1 MTSVSRQFLEN
12 DDVRYRSLIALVL
25 LSILAS
31 VSFAVTGEGTRRKF
45 NEVRSKIIDSNWKA
59 LPIGSLVSK
68 VGLELLEAPYVGGTL
83 DGTGREVCTVDM
95 LRLDCVTLF
104 EVSLNMARIMQ
115 LGKDS
120 LEDLIEAVTY
130 TRYRDGILSDYTS
143 RLHYTSEWIDNN
155 IKKGVVV
162 DVTSQLGGIPF
173 VLQLGFMSQ
182 NPKYYP
188 ALVAE
193 PRYVEVMRSIEQ
205 RVNTTSRTII
215 PRQSIANIESQ
226 LQDGD
231 IIAIATSKKGL
242 DYSHTGMIVRD
253 GDRARFLH
261 ASSTKKKVILDGP
274 ISEYVGRLESNL
286 GITVLRPLPVA
297 R

>member
-1 MTSVSRQFLEN
+1 M
-12 DDVRYRSLIALVL
+12 RYRSLIALVL

-231 IIAIATSKKGL
+231 VIAIATSKKGL

>member
-1 MTSVSRQFLEN
+1 
-12 DDVRYRSLIALVL
+12 LIALVL

-130 TRYRDGILSDYTS
+130 TRYRDGVLSDYTS

>member
-1 MTSVSRQFLEN
+1 MRCC
-12 DDVRYRSLIALVL
+12 SLIALFL
-25 LSILAS
+25 LSIL
-31 VSFAVTGEGTRRKF
+31 VSTAFAGPGEGTRRKF

-83 DGTGREVCTVDM
+83 DGPGREACTVDM

-120 LEDLIEAVTY
+120 IQDLIEAVTF

-143 RLHYTSEWIDNN
+143 RLHYTSEWIENN
-155 IKKGVVV
+155 IKKGVVA
-162 DVTSQLGGIPF
+162 DVTSQLGGVPF
-173 VLQLGFMSQ
+173 TLQLGFMSQ

-188 ALVAE
+188 ALIAE
-193 PRYVEVMRSIEQ
+193 PKYVEVMRAVEE

-215 PRQSIANIESQ
+215 PRQSIAKIESQ